1 MFLFYSYLVK
11 GLVYDCGYSKT
22 QSVPV
27 YEGYAIPHA
36 TNTAE
41 LAGHEL
47 STCLSRMLRDRGVSM
62 ETLAELDVVQD
73 IKEKLCYVVVD
84 YDSERKAYNT
94 GERNDTTYTVSIY
107 IARVTA
113 SLLQACYL
121 AVVKPIS
128 GCIRIA

>member
-1 MFLFYSYLVK
+1 M
-11 GLVYDCGYSKT
+11 
-22 QSVPV
+22 

-47 STCLSRMLRDRGVSM
+47 STCLSRMLRDRGVGM

-107 IARVTA
+107 TARVA
-113 SLLQACYL
+113 GLLPGSHQGDVRMRSRRLLWLDDNKSAACCQQA
-121 AVVKPIS
+121 
-128 GCIRIA
+128 